1 MRISESDLSRN
12 VFGRMKNLSCIY
24 TVQLSPRTDK
34 SSLEVVVFDRPEEE
48 EDYKK
53 MFNFFRG
60 HKVQAEPEVVPFRE
74 ILFPGADTDTS
85 YSVKVSLVLNGQ
97 AIAVAQKS
105 LKALMDPAEQEA
117 LDARNTEL
125 AAQLAKNNEEE
136 TNDLNKSSSTLQIQ
150 S

>member
-34 SSLEVVVFDRPEEE
+34 SSLEVVVFDRPEGE

-60 HKVQAEPEVVPFRE
+60 HKVQAEPEVVPVPFSRS
-74 ILFPGADTDTS
+74 PP
-85 YSVKVSLVLNGQ
+85 KVYYACRRLL
-97 AIAVAQKS
+97 
-105 LKALMDPAEQEA
+105 
-117 LDARNTEL
+117 
-125 AAQLAKNNEEE
+125 E
-136 TNDLNKSSSTLQIQ
+136 T
-150 S
+150 